1 MSAWTDLGLPLPNAK
16 GYGYVRDAALLRTPF
31 DNALPDQDQKNANWR
46 KTFNVSWNLS
56 LEQLSI
62 AEQYLLQY
70 GYSWFDL
77 ELVSNET
84 PIDELISIHQI
95 RLISNYT
102 VKPIG
107 GIYFQLSANIESRVV
122 PQSCATIIC
131 DTLTNFEEPQCEF
144 TPELTII
151 VPTTLYPVELYDEL
165 SSNSQIVSGFL
176 SPYDDDA
183 YVSRHVFLSGTIEQT
198 KILVP
203 VTQQPDAYT
212 SSHVFK
218 YGEIYEMKTLA
229 PITQPPDAYT
239 SAHIFTFGDIFN
251 DYISTNV
258 SDSMTSTATIESGT
272 WG

>member
-1 MSAWTDLGLPLPNAK
+1 MSAWTDLGLPLPNARA
-16 GYGYVRDAALLRTPF
+16 YGYTRDAALLRTPF
-31 DNALPDQDQKNANWR
+31 KAIYVDQSQRNTNWR
-46 KTFNVSWNLS
+46 KTFDISWDLT
-56 LEQLSI
+56 LDQLPL
-62 AEQYLLQY
+62 AEQYLLEH

-84 PIDELISIHQI
+84 PINEIISTHQI
-95 RLISNYT
+95 RLISNY
-102 VKPIG
+102 KIQPIAG
-107 GIYFQLSANIESRVV
+107 LYLRLTAQIESRVV

-144 TPELTII
+144 IPELTII

-165 SSNSQIVSGFL
+165 SSNSRIVSGFL
-176 SPYDDDA
+176 SPNADDA

-203 VTQQPDAYT
+203 VTQSPDAYV
-212 SSHVFK
+212 SRHVFLS
-218 YGEIYEMKTLA
+218 GTIEQMKILV
-229 PITQPPDAYT
+229 PVTQPPDAYT
-239 SAHIFTFGDIFN
+239 SAHIFTFVIVDN
-251 DYISTNV
+251 YILTNV